1 MAVCRDL
8 RLKAA
13 EIGDAEGLKRERRK
27 RAGWEW
33 ENALR
38 RHNFVGFIGEVLK
51 GVVGLKLKEGGYE
64 GWVGEAKKATE
75 SRVLEKRDRLKAGS
89 KEEKQ

>member
-8 RLKAA
+8 RIRAA
-13 EIGDAEGLKRERRK
+13 EIGDQEALARERRK

-38 RHNFVGFIGEVLK
+38 RHNFVGFTGEVVK
-51 GVVGLKLKEGGYE
+51 GVVGLKLKEGGEEGFE
-64 GWVGEAKKATE
+64 GWVGEAKKATAKRMAE
-75 SRVLEKRDRLKAGS
+75 RRERSRG
-89 KEEKQ
+89 KE